1 MPCVASALLRSHTE
15 EGMETRMVRQEEIV
29 DMKRMVKER
38 IDEFVRCVL
47 VCLH

>member
-1 MPCVASALLRSHTE
+1 
-15 EGMETRMVRQEEIV
+15 METRMVRQEEIV

-38 IDEFVRCVL
+38 IDEFVRYVL